1 MTERK
6 QTSEI
11 GIAVVMMTEAGPE
24 THINNSNLDEVAQMY
39 LAVKGFT
46 AFMTGFER
54 EEHGP
59 GKIRGILQIPST
71 ENYAIAFDHN
81 MKGIG
86 TEQDHRMRVNRMGII
101 CLITTQKEL
110 DIVRRFYLETEH
122 FLAEKLQ
129 DIFSIVVLTEKFI
142 KTLTKKYNSFIQS
155 LLNSVK
161 NFKQPLTEL
170 QSLFDITILLALPQD
185 ENLTA
190 RAIMDIMT
198 NTEKQ
203 GATLKDIC
211 AITKRNKRKELV
223 VLDKLII
230 KGLVIVIPHEDES
243 KEILY
248 KAN

>member
-1 MTERK
+1 
-6 QTSEI
+6 
-11 GIAVVMMTEAGPE
+11 
-24 THINNSNLDEVAQMY
+24 
-39 LAVKGFT
+39 
-46 AFMTGFER
+46 
-54 EEHGP
+54 
-59 GKIRGILQIPST
+59 
-71 ENYAIAFDHN
+71 NYAIAFDHN

-122 FLAEKLQ
+122 FLAEQLQ

-190 RAIMDIMT
+190 RAVMDIMT
-198 NTEKQ
+198 NTEKK

-243 KEILY
+243 KELLY

>member
-122 FLAEKLQ
+122 FLAEQLQ

-190 RAIMDIMT
+190 RAVMDIMT
-198 NTEKQ
+198 NTEKK

>member
-1 MTERK
+1 MTETE
-6 QTSEI
+6 QPSEI
-11 GIAVVMMTEAGPE
+11 GIAVVMMTEAGPQ
-24 THINNSNLDEVAQMY
+24 TYINNSNLDEIAQMY

-71 ENYAIAFDHN
+71 ESYAVAFDHN
-81 MKGIG
+81 MKGLG
-86 TEQDHRMRVNRMGII
+86 TEEDHRMRINRIGII
-101 CLITTQKEL
+101 CIIANQKGLELI
-110 DIVRRFYLETEH
+110 RRFYLETEH
-122 FLAEKLQ
+122 FLAEQLLNILSV
-129 DIFSIVVLTEKFI
+129 DALTEKFI
-142 KTLTKKYNSFIQS
+142 KRLTKNYNKFIQS
-155 LLNSVK
+155 LLNSVR
-161 NFKQPLTEL
+161 NFKQPLTDIE
-170 QSLFDITILLALPQD
+170 SLFDITILLALPQD

-203 GATLKDIC
+203 GAKIKDIC

-223 VLDKLII
+223 ILDKLIA
-230 KGLVIVIPHEDES
+230 KGLVIIIPHEDES
-243 KEILY
+243 KEMLY

>member
-1 MTERK
+1 MTEIK
-6 QTSEI
+6 HSSEI
-11 GIAVVMMTEAGPE
+11 GIAVVMMTEIGPQ

-71 ENYAIAFDHN
+71 ESYAIAFDHN
-81 MKGIG
+81 MKGLG
-86 TEQDHRMRVNRMGII
+86 TEEDPRMRINRMGII

-122 FLAEKLQ
+122 FLAEQLQ
-129 DIFSIVVLTEKFI
+129 DIISIVVLTEKFI
-142 KTLTKKYNSFIQS
+142 KTLTKRYNSFIQS
-155 LLNSVK
+155 LLNSVR
-161 NFKQPLTEL
+161 NFKQPLTEP
-170 QSLFDITILLALPQD
+170 QSLFDITILLSLPKD
-185 ENLTA
+185 ENLVA
-190 RAIMDIMT
+190 RAIMDVMT

-203 GATLKDIC
+203 GATIKEIC
-211 AITKRNKRKELV
+211 AFTKRNKRKEVV
-223 VLDKLII
+223 VLDKLIA
-230 KGLVIVIPHEDES
+230 KGLVIVIPHEDND